1 MATNKTTETTKSVTD
16 FINKLKDETQKKDSL
31 EIIEMM
37 NKLAEID
44 KSILKKMIRNAAK
57 VKKVCY

>member
-37 NKLAEID
+37 NKLSEFEA
-44 KSILKKMIRNAAK
+44 KLWGSSIIGFGTYHY
-57 VKKVCY
+57 V